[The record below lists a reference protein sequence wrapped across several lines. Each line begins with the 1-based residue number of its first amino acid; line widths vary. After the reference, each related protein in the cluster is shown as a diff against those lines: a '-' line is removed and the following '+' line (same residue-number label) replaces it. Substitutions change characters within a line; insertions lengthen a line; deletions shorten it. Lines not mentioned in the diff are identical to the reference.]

1 MSQGERVSQGDK
13 DGKDGDK
20 EREVARKRWRG
31 KERVRWR
38 DKKAVKK
45 EGDRREREREHHQ
58 LEPSILTSESIGVSV
73 IETTAD
79 SFIPH
84 PVLR

>member
-1 MSQGERVSQGDK
+1 M
-13 DGKDGDK
+13 
-20 EREVARKRWRG
+20 
-31 KERVRWR
+31 RWR
-38 DKKAVKK
+38 DKKGGKK

-58 LEPSILTSESIGVSV
+58 LEPNILTSESIGVSV
-73 IETTAD
+73 TETTAD